1 MIDSHAHLVTDD
13 PAYPYDPPGGTVSDA
28 VRHDPM
34 TAERLLAALDANGLS
49 AAVAVQRAHVYGYD
63 NSYVVDAA
71 ARHPD
76 RLRAMCVIDARA
88 SDAAKTVRRWAE
100 RGAVAMRLTSP
111 GGDQHGGTPG
121 AGWFAGPAA
130 LEVWRQVSELG
141 LSMCLHLYRWNRDES
156 LRALPAVARAFPG
169 TPVVLDHVASVEAH
183 RAEPVPG
190 AAGLLALADLPQVHV
205 KVTTLNFARISAAG
219 VAPPVIVEWLVSR
232 FGAGRV
238 LWGSDVTQTAGT
250 YADMARIARESVAGL
265 PARDAALVLGGTA
278 AALYGFPP
286 LPQTGEPGPQAAEP
300 GPQAGEGGA
309 EAGEHAG

>member
-1 MIDSHAHLVTDD
+1 MTAPIDAHAHLVTND
-13 PAYPYDPPGGTVSDA
+13 PAYPYDPPGGTVGDA
-28 VRHDPM
+28 VRDDPM
-34 TAERLLAALDANGLS
+34 TAERLLAALAANGLS

-71 ARHPD
+71 ARHPG

-88 SDAAKTVRRWAE
+88 PDAAKTVRRWAG

-111 GGDQHGGTPG
+111 GGNQHGGTPG
-121 AGWFAGPAA
+121 AGWFAGPPA

-156 LRALPAVARAFPG
+156 LRALPAVARAFPS
-169 TPVVLDHVASVEAH
+169 TPVVLDHVASVEAD
-183 RAEPVPG
+183 RAEPFPG

-219 VAPPVIVEWLVSR
+219 VAPSGVVEWLVSR
-232 FGAGRV
+232 FGAERV

-278 AALYGFPP
+278 AALYGFPA
-286 LPQTGEPGPQAAEP
+286 LQETGAGGPAD
-300 GPQAGEGGA
+300 EGGA